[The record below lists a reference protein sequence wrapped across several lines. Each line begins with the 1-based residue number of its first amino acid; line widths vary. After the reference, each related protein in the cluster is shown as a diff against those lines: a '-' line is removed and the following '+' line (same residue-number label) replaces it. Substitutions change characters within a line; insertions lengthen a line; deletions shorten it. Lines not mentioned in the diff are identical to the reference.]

1 MFKNTAN
8 TSSKYILNANDFKHI
23 DIQKNSKERN
33 SNILKAE
40 FVSEKD
46 PANPINLQIVNPLH
60 EKRTSPFKKLLGKQ
74 KVAQVSITFANN
86 RKNIRIEK
94 ISEYHCLIEEV
105 ALCIWTKARDWD
117 FVVQADAR
125 QSEHDVFDAH

>member
-86 RKNIRIEK
+86 RK
-94 ISEYHCLIEEV
+94 ISE
-105 ALCIWTKARDWD
+105 
-117 FVVQADAR
+117 
-125 QSEHDVFDAH
+125 